1 MSFIG
6 VVETAHVDQG
16 TVTNRHSKQAV
27 KRPNGLLEGHR
38 ADFDITK
45 KKQNDDRAPSL
56 AKSSKITHLTLTC
69 EGGAFGDLHKINCR
83 TGSLGLIP

>member
-16 TVTNRHSKQAV
+16 TVTNRHSKQVV

-38 ADFDITK
+38 VDFDITK
-45 KKQNDDRAPSL
+45 K
-56 AKSSKITHLTLTC
+56 SKMMTELRLWPK
-69 EGGAFGDLHKINCR
+69 ALK
-83 TGSLGLIP
+83 